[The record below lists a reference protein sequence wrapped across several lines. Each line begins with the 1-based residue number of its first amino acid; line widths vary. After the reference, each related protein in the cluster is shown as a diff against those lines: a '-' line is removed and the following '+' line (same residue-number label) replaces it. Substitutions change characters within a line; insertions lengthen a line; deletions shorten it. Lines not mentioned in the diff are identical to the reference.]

1 MENMEPKTLA
11 NLYLKRF
18 VVWATVWREKYEAD
32 IFLRASVNV
41 ALLLSG
47 LVVACVALFWFT
59 LHYANEAVVRS
70 IINNIQAIVLGTGSA
85 PLESSIQSIQGASV
99 LFVFFGLVAVSA
111 VFALLFSKF
120 MLLPT
125 RDTLHYQKLFISNV
139 AHELRTPLSVIKTS
153 TEVALLDPDMPA
165 SSRSVL
171 DDIVRELDRISEI
184 INNLL
189 SLNSLMRPE
198 RMQMGNVRLGD
209 IAERVIERLDPLA
222 RERNIELTLRKEGYD
237 VVWGNAT
244 GLEQVVGNIIKN
256 AVNYTQKATDGAV
269 TVLIRPDYRGS
280 IVFSVSD
287 NGIGISQKD
296 LAHIFEPFYRADT
309 SRVRNIPHS
318 GSGLGLAIVSDIVR
332 NHHGKITIESARSS
346 GTTVSVS
353 LPVGRSPKEQEGHA
367 VDAGGR
373 SEMSI
378 DFSHGRAEQVT
389 PTAPSA

>member
-1 MENMEPKTLA
+1 
-11 NLYLKRF
+11 
-18 VVWATVWREKYEAD
+18 
-32 IFLRASVNV
+32 
-41 ALLLSG
+41 
-47 LVVACVALFWFT
+47 VACVALFWFT

-165 SSRSVL
+165 SSRS
-171 DDIVRELDRISEI
+171 DIVRELDRISEI